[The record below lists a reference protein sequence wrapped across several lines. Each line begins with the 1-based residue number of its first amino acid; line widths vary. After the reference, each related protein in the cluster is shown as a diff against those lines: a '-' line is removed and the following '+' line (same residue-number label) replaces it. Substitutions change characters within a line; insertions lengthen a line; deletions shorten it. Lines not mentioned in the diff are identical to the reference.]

1 MIVVMIGSSTSSG
14 ISGSDGCRN
23 SICASSFNPQAVA
36 VLVVVGVRGEK
47 SSLPKHFPQ
56 LNLLSKPFCV
66 SNLQKKYN
74 IACSNCLRIKVTLLP
89 GKNGVRITKNERI
102 HPNEVQHFSV

>member
-1 MIVVMIGSSTSSG
+1 MLMGLKIAF
-14 ISGSDGCRN
+14 
-23 SICASSFNPQAVA
+23 ASSFNPQAVA

-66 SNLQKKYN
+66 SNLQKKST
-74 IACSNCLRIKVTLLP
+74 I
-89 GKNGVRITKNERI
+89 
-102 HPNEVQHFSV
+102 